1 MKKYSYEGDEK
12 MAKVY
17 IIHENI
23 DWTQHLIKRLEELSV
38 PYEELNL
45 SEGVIDIQKE
55 PEKGVYYNRMSASS
69 HTRGHRYAPELT
81 EQVLTWLENKGAV
94 VINGTSVINLEVSK
108 LKQYILLQKFGIKT
122 PESLGAV
129 GKEQILSTGKKLNK
143 YPFIIKHNRA
153 GKGLGVRLIRSYEEL
168 KNYVEGGQF
177 EDSVDGISLIQEY
190 VKPADGHIVRA
201 EFIGGKYF
209 YAVKVDSRDG
219 FELCPAD
226 SCQIDDK
233 FCPVGESS
241 SKENKFKI
249 IDRLPEEQIL
259 KYEQFL
265 EEHNINVAAIEFIVN
280 EDNEVY
286 VYDINTNTNYN
297 ADAEKIAGKYAMLEL
312 AEYLKNELEKL

>member
-1 MKKYSYEGDEK
+1 M
-12 MAKVY
+12 
-17 IIHENI
+17 
-23 DWTQHLIKRLEELSV
+23 
-38 PYEELNL
+38 
-45 SEGVIDIQKE
+45 
-55 PEKGVYYNRMSASS
+55 
-69 HTRGHRYAPELT
+69 
-81 EQVLTWLENKGAV
+81 
-94 VINGTSVINLEVSK
+94 
-108 LKQYILLQKFGIKT
+108 
-122 PESLGAV
+122 
-129 GKEQILSTGKKLNK
+129 
-143 YPFIIKHNRA
+143 
-153 GKGLGVRLIRSYEEL
+153 
-168 KNYVEGGQF
+168 
-177 EDSVDGISLIQEY
+177 DGISLIQEY